1 MNRSKSVHTFV
12 LAAGAIAVAVCC
24 TAGAQT
30 TTTVPTKKVVPPHAT
45 AKTATPKTVS
55 QKTQTP
61 TPTPASVVTPA
72 SSQTVIPN
80 STAVSTAVPATTVNG
95 LTSTGSTVVPSN
107 TVNGLASG
115 STVAPTNMVNGL
127 TSTGTNAVSN
137 TVNGLSSAGTNAV
150 SGMSSAGTNAV
161 NGMVAPG
168 STTASGQNS
177 VNGAAV
183 GDPRSPVGGM
193 GVGSFVYAGWNLTAY
208 GCFRT
213 GTRLFC
219 DFDTAYQSNL
229 QAGSNIWGPV
239 KLVDDGGK
247 ITDRHNAFFV
257 GDDGSQFQTAY
268 LTPSKPTRF
277 IIEFDNIDQRYTS
290 VSLVLGKEQIQPVP
304 ITIMDP
310 NTPSGTMPARAGAGT
325 RGVTR

>member
-1 MNRSKSVHTFV
+1 
-12 LAAGAIAVAVCC
+12 
-24 TAGAQT
+24 
-30 TTTVPTKKVVPPHAT
+30 
-45 AKTATPKTVS
+45 
-55 QKTQTP
+55 
-61 TPTPASVVTPA
+61 
-72 SSQTVIPN
+72 
-80 STAVSTAVPATTVNG
+80 VNG
-95 LTSTGSTVVPSN
+95 LS
-107 TVNGLASG
+107 
-115 STVAPTNMVNGL
+115 
-127 TSTGTNAVSN
+127 STGTNAVS
-137 TVNGLSSAGTNAV
+137 GL
-150 SGMSSAGTNAV
+150 SSAGTNAV

-177 VNGAAV
+177 MNGAAA
-183 GDPRSPVGGM
+183 GDPRTPVGGM

-247 ITDRHNAFFV
+247 ITDRHTAFFV
-257 GDDGSQFQTAY
+257 GDDGSQFETAY

-310 NTPSGTMPARAGAGT
+310 NTPAGTMPARAGAGT
-325 RGVTR
+325 RGVAR

>member
-1 MNRSKSVHTFV
+1 MNRSKSVQTFV

-30 TTTVPTKKVVPPHAT
+30 PTPIPTKKVPPPHAT
-45 AKTATPKTVS
+45 AKTAPPKTVS

-61 TPTPASVVTPA
+61 APVTPA
-72 SSQTVIPN
+72 SSQTVIPAA
-80 STAVSTAVPATTVNG
+80 TPVSTAVPSNTVNG

-107 TVNGLASG
+107 TVNGLT
-115 STVAPTNMVNGL
+115 STGTTLAPTNMVNGL

-168 STTASGQNS
+168 STTVSGQNS
-177 VNGAAV
+177 MNGAAA
-183 GDPRSPVGGM
+183 GDPRAPVGGM

-257 GDDGSQFQTAY
+257 GDDGSQFETAY

-310 NTPSGTMPARAGAGT
+310 NTPAGTMPARAGAGT

>member
-12 LAAGAIAVAVCC
+12 LAASAIAVAVCC

-30 TTTVPTKKVVPPHAT
+30 TTTIPTKKVVPPHAT

-61 TPTPASVVTPA
+61 APVTPA

-80 STAVSTAVPATTVNG
+80 STPVSTAVPSNTVNG
-95 LTSTGSTVVPSN
+95 LTSTGT
-107 TVNGLASG
+107 TI
-115 STVAPTNMVNGL
+115 APTNMVNGL
-127 TSTGTNAVSN
+127 SSTGTNAVSN
-137 TVNGLSSAGTNAV
+137 TVNGLSSTGTNAV
-150 SGMSSAGTNAV
+150 SGLSSAGTNAV

-177 VNGAAV
+177 MNGAAA
-183 GDPRSPVGGM
+183 GDPRTPVGGM

-247 ITDRHNAFFV
+247 ITDRHTAFFV
-257 GDDGSQFQTAY
+257 GDDGSQFETAY

-310 NTPSGTMPARAGAGT
+310 NTPAGTMPARAGAGT
-325 RGVTR
+325 RGVAR